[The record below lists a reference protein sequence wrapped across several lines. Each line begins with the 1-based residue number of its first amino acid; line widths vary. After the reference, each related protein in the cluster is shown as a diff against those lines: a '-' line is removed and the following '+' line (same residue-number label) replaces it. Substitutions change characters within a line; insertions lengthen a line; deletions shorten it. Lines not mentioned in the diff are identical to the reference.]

1 MQRSSPRKAYG
12 SRKTVHPGKG
22 LALQRP
28 EDHRAVLPMAASPA
42 CPHPASPRR
51 EQGGEA
57 ENHRSYSTPMPRHPC
72 FGLPFKNAKPDK
84 GDKIPR
90 SRVTGG
96 VLSRQG
102 WWSPEKSSPS
112 TAESPGPRW
121 SLQMGE
127 AGLSQRY
134 TLCCRGWGWGRNS
147 GCHSTVVR
155 KGQRTPW
162 ECSETA

>member
-1 MQRSSPRKAYG
+1 MDPGRASTQEKAW
-12 SRKTVHPGKG
+12 HFKG
-22 LALQRP
+22 LRTSERCFRWLLR
-28 EDHRAVLPMAASPA
+28 LPA
-42 CPHPASPRR
+42 PHPASPRR

-57 ENHRSYSTPMPRHPC
+57 KNHRSCSTPMPRHPC

-90 SRVTGG
+90 SRATGG

-112 TAESPGPRW
+112 AAEGPGPRW

-134 TLCCRGWGWGRNS
+134 TLCCRAWGWGRNS

-162 ECSETA
+162 ECSVTA